1 MADNNFSVAT
11 LQQTLCTPMAC
22 ETPKA
27 TPQPLTPFSAVV
39 PAPFIAVHRLHI
51 DLTLETIHE
60 EENEEEI
67 NMELPQ
73 NSSSTDMFSLHLFL
87 RSEEPLAVM

>member
-1 MADNNFSVAT
+1 MADNTFSVAT
-11 LQQTLCTPMAC
+11 LQQTLCTPMAG
-22 ETPKA
+22 ENPI
-27 TPQPLTPFSAVV
+27 PQPLTPFSAVV
-39 PAPFIAVHRLHI
+39 PAPLIAVHRLNVH
-51 DLTLETIHE
+51 LTLETIHE

-73 NSSSTDMFSLHLFL
+73 NSSSTNIFSLHLFL